1 MARKNPIKTI
11 TDVALGTAETAASLT
26 VETAKGGVGL
36 GRLVAG
42 AMAAKASETVTAL
55 LPGRT
60 PVATPPAA
68 APRGTAAESLPAA
81 VPAEVSRKVQGDAL
95 APETAARVAPTK
107 APAQKAPAK
116 KTAAKKTPAQKTPA
130 QKTPAKKSAAK
141 KVAAPKVEV
150 DPSTPVNVT
159 EELGLDPSPV
169 AKKAPAKKAPAKKAP
184 AKAPAKKAAAK
195 KTPAK
200 KAPAKKSPAKKAA
213 SPSAEPLTDI
223 DKQADTEHVDVTP
236 ADIAPVVAKKSAEG

>member
-42 AMAAKASETVTAL
+42 TMAAKASETVTGL
-55 LPGRT
+55 LSGRK
-60 PVATPPAA
+60 PVATTPAA
-68 APRGTAAESLPAA
+68 APRAGAPESLPAA

-95 APETAARVAPTK
+95 APQTAAKVAPT
-107 APAQKAPAK
+107 
-116 KTAAKKTPAQKTPA
+116 
-130 QKTPAKKSAAK
+130 
-141 KVAAPKVEV
+141 
-150 DPSTPVNVT
+150 
-159 EELGLDPSPV
+159 
-169 AKKAPAKKAPAKKAP
+169 KAPAKKAPAT
-184 AKAPAKKAAAK
+184 KAPAKKAAAK

-200 KAPAKKSPAKKAA
+200 KASAKKAA
-213 SPSAEPLTDI
+213 SPKVEVDPRTPVNVTQELGLDPSPVATKAPAKKAATKKAPAKAPAKKSAAKKAPAKKAPAKKAATPSREPLTDI

-236 ADIAPVVAKKSAEG
+236 ADIAPAVAKKSADG